1 MSRGIQIKTPAEVE
15 QMKDAGRIA
24 ARALRV
30 TCEAAR
36 PGITT
41 KELDE
46 LAEETIR
53 GEGAVP
59 TFLGYGGFKG
69 CICASINEEIV
80 HGIPSPRM
88 KLYAGDLLTID
99 VGATCNDWVGDN
111 ANSVGIGGALD
122 ADGQRLIDV
131 TRQALYA
138 GIAHAVP
145 GGHFGDVSAAV
156 GAVAEAAGLGIVR
169 EYTGHGVGHV
179 MHEDPSVPNYGT
191 PGTGARLE
199 VGMVFAIEPM
209 FMLGGERVKVRH
221 DGWCVVTVDGSRAAQ
236 VEHTIAVTADGPMI
250 LTCEDEGE
258 RWPAHI

>member
-1 MSRGIQIKTPAEVE
+1 MSRTILIKTPAEIE

-24 ARALRV
+24 AKALRV

-46 LAEETIR
+46 LAEATIR
-53 GEGAVP
+53 DERAIP

-69 CICASINEEIV
+69 SICASINEEIV

-99 VGATCNDWVGDN
+99 VGATFNDWVGDN
-111 ANSVGIGGALD
+111 ASSVVVGDVPDDEA
-122 ADGQRLIDV
+122 QRLIDV

-145 GGHFGDVSAAV
+145 GNHFGDVSAAV
-156 GAVAEAAGLGIVR
+156 GAVAKAAGLGIVR
-169 EYTGHGVGHV
+169 EYTGHGVGHE

-191 PGTGARLE
+191 PGTGALLE

-209 FMLGGERVKVRH
+209 FMLGRERVKVRP
-221 DGWCVVTVDGSRAAQ
+221 DGWCVVTADGSRAAQ

-250 LTCEDEGE
+250 LTCEDEAE
-258 RWPAHI
+258 RWPEHV